1 MSELTNPI
9 PAEETTQDTSEGFES
24 RESEEADDWD
34 DVDLSDVQDDDPDQ
48 GESEDEGTTDTT
60 DEADQQK
67 EEPVEEEKPADEN
80 PEQEGQEEADQ
91 PTFDL
96 KYMGEIKTVGK
107 EEVVTLAQKG
117 MNYDRILGERDT
129 AKAEVSRLQ
138 EYETFLQ
145 ELAQPQGMSVEDL
158 IDNTRA
164 QLLADKE
171 NLDPGVALQ
180 RVKLDKERK
189 AFEADRDQKQK
200 AQQAKDQETARRQDS
215 FLRFYREYP
224 DVEPKSIP
232 KEVWDQ
238 FGAGTDLAGAYARFE
253 AKSLRAQLQEAK
265 EKLEAA
271 ETNAKNKER
280 STGSQQT
287 AGAEQQMDSIDRD
300 WYDGT

>member
-9 PAEETTQDTSEGFES
+9 PAEETAQETSEGFES

-145 ELAQPQGMSVEDL
+145 ELAQPQIG
-158 IDNTRA
+158 RA
-164 QLLADKE
+164 SCRE
-171 NLDPGVALQ
+171 
-180 RVKLDKERK
+180 RV
-189 AFEADRDQKQK
+189 
-200 AQQAKDQETARRQDS
+200 
-215 FLRFYREYP
+215 
-224 DVEPKSIP
+224 
-232 KEVWDQ
+232 
-238 FGAGTDLAGAYARFE
+238 
-253 AKSLRAQLQEAK
+253 
-265 EKLEAA
+265 
-271 ETNAKNKER
+271 
-280 STGSQQT
+280 
-287 AGAEQQMDSIDRD
+287 
-300 WYDGT
+300 